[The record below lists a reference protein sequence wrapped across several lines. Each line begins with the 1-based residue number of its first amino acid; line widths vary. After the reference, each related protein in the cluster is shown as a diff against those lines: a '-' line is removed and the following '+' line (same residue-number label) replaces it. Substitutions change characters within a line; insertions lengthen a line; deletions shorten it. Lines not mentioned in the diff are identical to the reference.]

1 LFSSLSFWLFFVA
14 GVFGDS
20 RSLTID
26 QYINAAAQL
35 GVHELATLKAIDS
48 VESGGSG
55 FLQSGKPKIL
65 FERHLFRQFTNP
77 VGRFDGSHPSISSR
91 TPGGYYGGEREWLRF
106 NEAAGL
112 DSSAAIRASSWGRFQ
127 ILGSWYKT
135 CGYPTPQAYKAAM
148 EINEGYH
155 LDCLV
160 KFIKNQPFLVTAL
173 NNHQWAT
180 FARSYNGA
188 GYAANHYDTKL
199 ASAYSQAV
207 REGWNDHKIPSN
219 PAPTHQATR
228 PPSPVPPPPAPGGG
242 YIGCYVDTPDRD
254 LPHLA
259 FATASTTIKACR
271 EKCGQ
276 LGYLYAGLQDGKE
289 CWCGNSYGKHGLA
302 SAAGQ
307 CDMQCAGDFGTVC
320 GAAWRISLYHAGPGA
335 TVDPPVTTAKPSAPP
350 TAKPVP
356 PRPATLCTTD
366 AVRLRTGPGLQFA
379 TLTVIPS
386 GKTVTDRGLPLSTS
400 ADAIKW
406 RAITY
411 NGMSGYSAN
420 QYLGGCAG
428 SKLEWETDSD
438 DSRAAVEGETLAEPK
453 KVLAKWVVPVTVLFG
468 IIAVAL
474 IIGTIVMLYRLW
486 NEVHNVLPVARTRT
500 LRNPLNDDFAS

>member
-1 LFSSLSFWLFFVA
+1 
-14 GVFGDS
+14 
-20 RSLTID
+20 
-26 QYINAAAQL
+26 
-35 GVHELATLKAIDS
+35 
-48 VESGGSG
+48 
-55 FLQSGKPKIL
+55 
-65 FERHLFRQFTNP
+65 
-77 VGRFDGSHPSISSR
+77 
-91 TPGGYYGGEREWLRF
+91 
-106 NEAAGL
+106 
-112 DSSAAIRASSWGRFQ
+112 
-127 ILGSWYKT
+127 
-135 CGYPTPQAYKAAM
+135 M

-188 GYAANHYDTKL
+188 GYAANHYDTKI
-199 ASAYSQAV
+199 ANAYAQAV
-207 REGWNDHKIPSN
+207 RDGWNNHKIPSN
-219 PAPTHQATR
+219 PVPTHPPTR

-254 LPHLA
+254 LAHLA
-259 FATASTTIKACR
+259 FMGSSTTIKNCR

-302 SAAGQ
+302 SAASQ
-307 CDMQCAGDFGTVC
+307 CNMQCSGDFGTVC

-335 TVDPPVTTAKPSAPP
+335 TVDPPITTAKPTAAPTP
-350 TAKPVP
+350 KPVP

-366 AVRLRTGPGLQFA
+366 ALRLRSGPGLQFA

-386 GKTVTDRGLPLSTS
+386 GKTVTDRGVPLSTS
-400 ADAIKW
+400 SDAIKW

-428 SKLEWETDSD
+428 SRLEWESDGD
-438 DSRAAVEGETLAEPK
+438 DSRAAVEGEAQADPK
-453 KVLAKWVVPVTVLFG
+453 KVLAKWVVPVTVL
-468 IIAVAL
+468 IALVAFAL
-474 IIGTIVMLYRLW
+474 VIGTIVMLYRLW
-486 NEVHNVLPVARTRT
+486 NEVHNALPAAKALRHADT
-500 LRNPLNDDFAS
+500 LRNPLHFESS